1 MTPNDSVSRNLD
13 KTRHRG
19 FEVTLKVRPT
29 SLVDG
34 QLNYSFT
41 EAQFRSPFRLFFPAV
56 RNVDVG
62 DTLPQVPKNRLSI
75 LVNAYPLEGLI
86 LSLNGL
92 YVSTQFFAGDEAN
105 IHPRLPGYFVLNGRI
120 AYQHPVLGGQL
131 KAFLMLNNILDT
143 EYFTFGRRTINSKTG
158 GGAIDRFVMTEPGI
172 NVFGGISITFESFLQ

>member
-1 MTPNDSVSRNLD
+1 M
-13 KTRHRG
+13 
-19 FEVTLKVRPT
+19 
-29 SLVDG
+29 
-34 QLNYSFT
+34 
-41 EAQFRSPFRLFFPAV
+41 
-56 RNVDVG
+56 
-62 DTLPQVPKNRLSI
+62 
-75 LVNAYPLEGLI
+75 VNAYPLEGLI